1 MRKKGNISGT
11 GTKRTAGRKGAK
23 NPLQPHRQGGGQVQ
37 PAKLEIKRLS
47 DGVDPGEAFFYIADS
62 LQVMNGHLRRIADA
76 CEKAGGM

>member
-1 MRKKGNISGT
+1 
-11 GTKRTAGRKGAK
+11 
-23 NPLQPHRQGGGQVQ
+23 VQ